1 MKNGPV
7 SIRMFVTLLTRPTPI
22 KLPRHDLS
30 AAASSDFEDAG
41 FNFFTASG
49 DVAFCAHVTP
59 SRRGRRPRPQCV
71 AAGAAR
77 LNREVVV
84 LDLELVVR
92 VEPASPKVVS

>member
-41 FNFFTASG
+41 FDLLPPPELF
-49 DVAFCAHVTP
+49 
-59 SRRGRRPRPQCV
+59 
-71 AAGAAR
+71 
-77 LNREVVV
+77 V
-84 LDLELVVR
+84 LT
-92 VEPASPKVVS
+92 